1 MARQMKDSGV
11 EWMGEI
17 PEEWE
22 VARLKTRFFF
32 GKGLPITKENL
43 VPAGVPVVSY
53 GQVHSKSNN
62 GTALSNE
69 LFRFVDESY
78 LATNP
83 QSLVHRGDFIVADT
97 SEDVEGCGNCVYV
110 DSDLVLFA
118 GYHTIILFDKE
129 ARDNKYFAYLF
140 QSNEWRNQIRCKASG
155 VKVFSISRKI
165 LSDAYCTVPPT
176 AEQTAIFTYLD
187 LKCAEID
194 KVVEQTRATIEEYKK
209 LKQAIISE
217 AVTKGVRGS
226 RPMKP
231 SGVEWIGDIP
241 EEWMICSIKRGVS
254 KVGSGKTPSGGAEV
268 YLNEGVLFLRSQNIY
283 DTGLQLDNATYI
295 SESTDEE
302 MSGTRVFAGD
312 VLLNITGASI
322 GRCCVYPADMP
333 SANVNQHVC
342 IIRTVNSIFTADYMH
357 YFWISFAGKTSIQ
370 LYQTGGNREGM
381 SADAIKNTLI
391 PRMDISEQQE
401 IAAYLDTKCVE
412 INRIIEKKEQLIE
425 ELGSYKKSL
434 IYEYVTGKKEV
445 TA

>member
-11 EWMGEI
+11 EWIGEI

-62 GTALSNE
+62 GTSLSNE

-118 GYHTIILFDKE
+118 GYHTIILFDKA

-176 AEQTAIFTYLD
+176 TEQTAISTYLD

-194 KVVEQTRATIEEYKK
+194 KVVDQTRATIEEYKK
-209 LKQAIISE
+209 LKQAIITE
-217 AVTKGVRGS
+217 AVTKGVRGP

-241 EEWMICSIKRGVS
+241 EEWLFHKLKYVSSIKSGDYVDAQELSSDGMYPVYGGGEQISSYHSYNVNEETIIIGR
-254 KVGSGKTPSGGAEV
+254 VGARCGCVTLTKQKCWAT
-268 YLNEGVLFLRSQNIY
+268 
-283 DTGLQLDNATYI
+283 DNALI
-295 SESTDEE
+295 LSTN
-302 MSGTRVFAGD
+302 MYTRFAYY
-312 VLLNITGASI
+312 LLTGANLNTLNTSNAQPLITGTKI
-322 GRCCVYPADMP
+322 MNIV
-333 SANVNQHVC
+333 
-342 IIRTVNSIFTADYMH
+342 
-357 YFWISFAGKTSIQ
+357 ISNPCK
-370 LYQTGGNREGM
+370 
-381 SADAIKNTLI
+381 D
-391 PRMDISEQQE
+391 EQQE
-401 IAAYLDTKCVE
+401 IAAYLDTKCAE
-412 INRIIEKKEQLIE
+412 IDLIIEKKEQLIE